1 MLNDSELH
9 QLFERLQLP
18 ELGRARVRFIRDN
31 PQSRAVRSNKASA
44 KTRYT
49 GIKMPFV
56 VEAEAV
62 TTEYAAI
69 VEWDHDNETLEYYS
83 QPQALKISYLGPDRV
98 RRISAQTTPDY
109 LRVTASRIEFV
120 ECKREEQLLRLAKEQ
135 PGRYQRDA
143 DGRWRSPPAEAAA
156 SEFGCSYEIRSSS
169 RNNWALHENLELLKD
184 FHIGAPAEVD
194 PAIEADLRDR
204 LSRSGWISMFELVHQ
219 EPAIPA
225 DQLYALIASRRLLF
239 PITELRLS
247 DQESALV
254 FRDEATYLARAAM
267 FSTRT
272 SRGQAVAA
280 LGLRIEVGV
289 IFDWDGS
296 AWQVLNDGTER
307 LTIKRLKA
315 DGLDDAIAELSRDS
329 LFDLVRAGRIQ
340 VHRPDS
346 TALMLPDGQEL
357 LLGASTKDIK
367 EAAWK
372 LEVIENRADPA
383 TNPLALRER
392 RTRMYWQRDFREAE
406 ARYGNGFVGLLPKRK
421 GNRRPK
427 AAPAT
432 IDLALEVIASDWE
445 SIRRK
450 RRLASHGRYLA
461 LAGEKGLSAISY
473 RYFCTLVKRR
483 GGHRQAVTRIGEKAA
498 YDLEQHYQEL
508 EWTTPRHGTHP
519 WHVCH
524 IDHTPL
530 PLKFVHSKLATIVST
545 VWLTILIDAHTRKVL
560 AFYLS
565 FDEPSYRSCM
575 MVVRDCVRRHNRVP
589 QILVSDQGPEFMS
602 AYYETLLAILGI
614 TKRERRA
621 GKARAGSVCE
631 RIFNTSQSQF
641 VKVLMGSTDLV
652 ERYFRSISP
661 EVDPT
666 RHAVWTLDRFDK
678 GLEAY
683 LNEVYHLNHHAGL
696 GMAPNAAWALGLR
709 SHGSRANRAIPYDQD
724 FLVNSCPGVRKGK
737 AKVTAAGIK
746 VNYRWFNCPEFGA
759 PGVLGSHVEARYD
772 PFDGGVAYAR
782 VDGRWRAC
790 YSEFRPVFSQLSERA
805 VRMVTERLRLQ
816 DRQAGRQL
824 PINAERLAL
833 FLGQREQD
841 EAVAKQ
847 QLHDVEASSHRRK
860 VVRTSPAT
868 SQQPALPV
876 SMQQAGAVSH
886 IANGKAGLAYR
897 EPLILRDLEDL

>member
-1 MLNDSELH
+1 MLSDSELH
-9 QLFERLQLP
+9 ELFEKLQLP

-31 PQSRAVRSNKASA
+31 PQSRAVRSNKVSA

-62 TTEYAAI
+62 TTEYVAI
-69 VEWDHDNETLEYYS
+69 VEWDHDDETLEYYS
-83 QPQALKISYLGPDRV
+83 QPQALKISYFGPDRV

-109 LRVTASRIEFV
+109 LRITGARIVFV
-120 ECKREEQLLRLAKEQ
+120 ECKREEQLIRLAKDQ

-156 SEFGCSYEIRSSS
+156 SEFGCRYEIRSSS
-169 RNNWALHENLELLKD
+169 ENNWALHENLELLKD
-184 FHIGAPAEVD
+184 FHIGAPADVD

-225 DQLYALIASRRLLF
+225 DQLYALIASRRLVF

-267 FSTRT
+267 LSTRT
-272 SRGQAVAA
+272 SRSQSAE

-289 IFDWDGS
+289 VFDWDGS
-296 AWQVLNDGTER
+296 AWQVLNDGAER

-315 DGLDDAIAELSRDS
+315 DGHDEAIAELSRES
-329 LFDLVRAGRIQ
+329 LFDLVRSGRIK
-340 VHRPDS
+340 VHRPNT

-357 LLGASTKDIK
+357 LLGASTEDIK
-367 EAAWK
+367 EATWK
-372 LEVIENRADPA
+372 LEVLENRADPA
-383 TNPLALRER
+383 KNPLTKRKR

-406 ARYGNGFVGLLPKRK
+406 ARYGNGFVGLLPKRQ
-421 GNRRPK
+421 GNRMPK

-432 IDLALEVIASDWE
+432 IALALEVIASDWE

-450 RRLASHGRYLA
+450 RRLASHGRYSTLA
-461 LAGEKGLSAISY
+461 AEKGLTAISY

-483 GGHRQAVTRIGEKAA
+483 GGHRQAITRVGEKAA
-498 YDLEQHYQEL
+498 YNLEPHYLEL
-508 EWTTPRHGTHP
+508 DWTTPRHGTHP
-519 WHVCH
+519 WHICH
-524 IDHTPL
+524 VDHTPL
-530 PLKFVHSKLATIVST
+530 PLKFVHSRLATIVST
-545 VWLTILIDAHTRKVL
+545 VWLTILVDAHTRKVL

-575 MVVRDCVRRHNRVP
+575 MVIRDCVRRHNRVP
-589 QILVSDQGPEFMS
+589 QILVSDQGAEFMS
-602 AYYETLLAILGI
+602 AYYESLLAILGV

-621 GKARAGSVCE
+621 GKPRAGSVCE

-652 ERYFRSISP
+652 ERHFRSISP

-683 LNEVYHLNHHAGL
+683 LDEVYHQNHHSGL

-709 SHGSRANRAIPYDQD
+709 SHGSRAHRAIPYDQD
-724 FLVNSCPGVRKGK
+724 FLINSCPGVRKGK
-737 AKVTAAGIK
+737 AKVSSAGIK
-746 VNYRWFNCPEFGA
+746 INYRWFNCPEFGA
-759 PGVLGSHVEARYD
+759 PGVLESYVEARYD
-772 PFDGGVAYAR
+772 PFDGGIAYAR
-782 VDGRWRAC
+782 VNGRWHAC
-790 YSEFRPVFSQLSERA
+790 YSEFHPVFSQASERA

-824 PINAERLAL
+824 PINAERIAL
-833 FLGQREQD
+833 FLSQREQD

-860 VVRTSPAT
+860 VAQTSPDM
-868 SQQPALPV
+868 LPPPV
-876 SMQQAGAVSH
+876 PSASVQQASAVGR
-886 IANGKAGLAYR
+886 IAQGDTRLAHR
-897 EPLILRDLEDL
+897 EPLIVRDLEDL